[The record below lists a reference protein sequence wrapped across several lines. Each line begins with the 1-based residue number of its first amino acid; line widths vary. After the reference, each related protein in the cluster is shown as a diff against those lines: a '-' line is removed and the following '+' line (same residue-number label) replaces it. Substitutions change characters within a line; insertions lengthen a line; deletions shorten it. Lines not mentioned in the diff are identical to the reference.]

1 MHTGPLRR
9 PVILAAVMVASFM
22 IAIEATIVSTAM
34 PQIAGRLGGLNLYA
48 WVFSSFLLAQTA
60 TTVLFGK
67 LADTYGRRPVLLVG
81 IAIFLVGSLLCG
93 FAPTMPWLIAF
104 RLVQGVGAGAIQ
116 PVSIT
121 VVGDLYS
128 AEERAAIQGWLAS
141 VWGIS
146 SVLGPLAGGL
156 IVQFLSWPWVF
167 WINLPVGVVAAILFG
182 VFLRERLH
190 VERPRVDAAGAA
202 LFMVGI
208 AALMVALT
216 EVASAGRA
224 YLGSATLLAVVCGV
238 LFVWQERRAADPMIA
253 FRLWSHRP
261 IAATNAA
268 TLLSG
273 ATVIGLN
280 TFLPMYVQGVL
291 GRSPTVAGFTLT
303 AMVLGWPI
311 GSTVASRLFVRI
323 GLRPV
328 MLIGAALIPVGAAVF
343 VAVRPGVS
351 PLVPGIG
358 SAVLGLGMG
367 FLSNTAIVLVQG
379 CVGWT
384 ERGAATASTL
394 FSRSLGSTLGATLL
408 GSVLNLSLA
417 AQGARLGSLRRLLDA
432 PGGAVA
438 DPALRAALAHALHLT
453 FWAVL
458 AVAVGTLLLT
468 LLVPHVPLSR
478 AAADVG
484 PAEADELPVG

>member
-1 MHTGPLRR
+1 M
-9 PVILAAVMVASFM
+9 
-22 IAIEATIVSTAM
+22 
-34 PQIAGRLGGLNLYA
+34 
-48 WVFSSFLLAQTA
+48 LLA
-60 TTVLFGK
+60 
-67 LADTYGRRPVLLVG
+67 G

-93 FAPTMPWLIAF
+93 FARTMPWLIVF

-116 PVSIT
+116 PVAIT
-121 VVGDLYS
+121 VVGDLYTV
-128 AEERAAIQGWLAS
+128 EERGRIQGWLAS
-141 VWGIS
+141 VWGVS

-156 IVQFLSWPWVF
+156 IVEYLSWPWVF
-167 WINLPVGVVAAILFG
+167 WINLPVGVVAAAMFAI
-182 VFLRERLH
+182 FLRER
-190 VERPRVDAAGAA
+190 VEPQRRRLDVAGAA

-208 AALMVALT
+208 AAFMVALT
-216 EVASAGRA
+216 E
-224 YLGSATLLAVVCGV
+224 LGSATRSHVATAALVAAVCGA
-238 LFVWQERRAADPMIA
+238 LFVRQERRAADPMIA

-311 GSTVASRLFVRI
+311 GSTIAARLFVRI
-323 GLRPV
+323 GLRAV
-328 MLIGAALIPVGAAVF
+328 MLIGAGLMPIGAVAF
-343 VAVRPGVS
+343 VAVRPGMS
-351 PLVPGIG
+351 PLVPGLG

-408 GSVLNLSLA
+408 GSVLNLALA
-417 AQGARLGSLRRLLDA
+417 AEGASLGSLRRLLDG

-438 DPALRAALAHALHLT
+438 DPRLRTALAHALHYT
-453 FWAVL
+453 FLGVL
-458 AVAVGTLLLT
+458 AAAIGTLLLT
-468 LLVPHVPLSR
+468 LLVPHVPLGRTAPSAGR
-478 AAADVG
+478 PEG
-484 PAEADELPVG
+484 DELPIG